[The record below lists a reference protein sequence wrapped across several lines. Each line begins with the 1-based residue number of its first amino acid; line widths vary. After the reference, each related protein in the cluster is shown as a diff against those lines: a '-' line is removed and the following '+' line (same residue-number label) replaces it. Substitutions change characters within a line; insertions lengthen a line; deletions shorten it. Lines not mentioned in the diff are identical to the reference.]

1 MPGDILAMA
10 TTFSTVVRDG
20 PNVCKAEMHASI
32 SRWRWRLGAL
42 RARET
47 LSAGAGAAFFFREL
61 KRGRGL

>member
-32 SRWRWRLGAL
+32 RRWRWRLWAV
-42 RARET
+42 RAR
-47 LSAGAGAAFFFREL
+47 GIFAAPPGFFFRVL
-61 KRGRGL
+61 KRGRSLK

>member
-10 TTFSTVVRDG
+10 TTFSTVVREG

-42 RARET
+42 RARGN
-47 LSAGAGAAFFFREL
+47 LGLGPGFFLRVL
-61 KRGRGL
+61 KRGGRLK

>member
-1 MPGDILAMA
+1 MA

-20 PNVCKAEMHASI
+20 PYVCKAEMQASI

-42 RARET
+42 RARAA
-47 LSAGAGAAFFFREL
+47 LGACPGFFLREL